1 MTDYLEVA
9 AAAIVPGLEREYGL
23 DEAGTLEHLLDVCQD
38 AALGA
43 RLAAEIFAHDAE
55 LATFFEEVAAE
66 RASFATRLALLIAGT
81 GHADEIDGRG
91 TFRGKLF
98 HWRLQ
103 LATRIFIGEREATD
117 RRVNLHIIRMGS
129 DQVLKDY
136 EKAEG
141 RDLSPKAQEEVH
153 RQAEHIRATNARIHL
168 LADGAK

>member
-1 MTDYLEVA
+1 MTDYVA
-9 AAAIVPGLEREYGL
+9 AATAAIVPGLEREYRL
-23 DEAGTLEHLLDVCQD
+23 DDVGTLEHLLDVCQD

-43 RLAAEIFAHDAE
+43 RLAAEIFKDDAK
-55 LATFFEEVAAE
+55 LATFFGEVAAE
-66 RASFATRLALLIAGT
+66 RDSFATRLALLIAGT
-81 GHADEIDGRG
+81 GHADEIDSRG

-103 LATRIFIGEREATD
+103 LATRIFIGEHEATD

-141 RDLSPKAQEEVH
+141 RDLSPEAQEEVH
-153 RQAEHIRATNARIHL
+153 RQAEHVRATNARIHV
-168 LADGAK
+168 LAEDLK